1 MRRKARFF
9 IIILSCMV
17 LLSAIRGGLF
27 FSYYLINPTQFITLF
42 CENKTNTQKH
52 CDGKCF
58 LAKVSSENTSEQTD
72 VKFDFTKHQIE
83 VFYVEIPTFESL
95 NLLSTEKNLLFYYH
109 FSTYKDI
116 NRETLRP
123 PISHELLV
131 VSHNPIFYILK
142 LVKNEK
148 YILPYSYCLGS
159 FLYS

>member
-1 MRRKARFF
+1 MIKMRKRVRFF
-9 IIILSCMV
+9 VVILSCMV

-58 LAKVSSENTSEQTD
+58 LAKVSSENTSEQTN
-72 VKFDFTKHQIE
+72 VKIDFTKHQTE
-83 VFYVEIPTFESL
+83 VFCVEIPTFESL
-95 NLLSTEKNLLFYYH
+95 VLSTTEQTLLFYYH

-123 PISHELLV
+123 P
-131 VSHNPIFYILK
+131 VS
-142 LVKNEK
+142 
-148 YILPYSYCLGS
+148 C
-159 FLYS
+159 

>member
-1 MRRKARFF
+1 
-9 IIILSCMV
+9 MV

-131 VSHNPIFYILK
+131 VSHNPMFYILK

-148 YILPYSYCLGS
+148 YILPYTYCLGS

>member
-1 MRRKARFF
+1 MWILSSNSYDRMRRKARFF

-58 LAKVSSENTSEQTD
+58 LAKVSSENTSEQTN
-72 VKFDFTKHQIE
+72 VKIDFTKHQTE
-83 VFYVEIPTFESL
+83 VFYVEIPMFESL

-123 PISHELLV
+123 P
-131 VSHNPIFYILK
+131 VS
-142 LVKNEK
+142 
-148 YILPYSYCLGS
+148 C
-159 FLYS
+159 

>member
-1 MRRKARFF
+1 
-9 IIILSCMV
+9 MV

-72 VKFDFTKHQIE
+72 VKFDFTKHQAE

-95 NLLSTEKNLLFYYH
+95 NLLSTENKLLFYYH

-123 PISHELLV
+123 PIS
-131 VSHNPIFYILK
+131 
-142 LVKNEK
+142 
-148 YILPYSYCLGS
+148 C
-159 FLYS
+159 